1 MKLKKKSYKTNIAD
15 LANYS
20 PSFKLSD
27 EIKDT
32 IIIWNSDKIKDKN
45 LLEDMKKQKQKKLEK
60 LKKIKLERIKKEQ
73 KPYRKLGVVKTE
85 DGLIWQDDKAVKTTK
100 LNWEDAQEYCA
111 DLDLAGK
118 SDWRL
123 PDYDEL
129 LSLVDYTKSN
139 PSIVNGFDNVASY
152 YYWSSSP
159 YVSYDSNAWYVFFLS
174 GSTDRSD
181 KSDKYYVRCVRGR
194 Q

>member
-1 MKLKKKSYKTNIAD
+1 MKVILLIMIGVSVLFSA
-15 LANYS
+15 
-20 PSFKLSD
+20 
-27 EIKDT
+27 EIFKDT
-32 IIIWNSDKIKDKN
+32 
-45 LLEDMKKQKQKKLEK
+45 
-60 LKKIKLERIKKEQ
+60 
-73 KPYRKLGVVKTE
+73 KT
-85 DGLIWQDDKAVKTTK
+85 GLIWQDNKAAKTVEK
-100 LNWEDAQEYCA
+100 DWSGAKRYCRNLS
-111 DLDLAGK
+111 LDGK

-123 PDYDEL
+123 PDIKEL
-129 LSLVDYTKSN
+129 Q
-139 PSIVNGFDNVASY
+139 SIVDIKKYNPTIKNGFKNVASR